1 MGEEIGEIFFVGRRE
16 QRFRRTADAK
26 PGKGRERLVRGDAA
40 AKFWQ
45 LSRNPVREICYAPS
59 PIASWPGSA

>member
-40 AKFWQ
+40 AKF
-45 LSRNPVREICYAPS
+45 
-59 PIASWPGSA
+59 